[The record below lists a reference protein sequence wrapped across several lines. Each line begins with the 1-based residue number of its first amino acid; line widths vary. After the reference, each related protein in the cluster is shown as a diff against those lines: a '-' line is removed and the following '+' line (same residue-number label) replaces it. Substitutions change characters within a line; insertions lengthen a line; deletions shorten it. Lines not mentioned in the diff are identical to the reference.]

1 VHDSL
6 QVGGAEPVAHS
17 EGLRPAQRAELETIQ
32 VAVQQPS
39 RIFDVGVPDQED
51 SS

>member
-1 VHDSL
+1 V
-6 QVGGAEPVAHS
+6 EPVAYS
-17 EGLRPAQRAELETIQ
+17 ESLRPAQRAELETVQ

-39 RIFDVGVPDQED
+39 WVLHVGVPDQED